1 MILSTLAV
9 TFASVST
16 LITIASTESAYASA
30 VGVDFHSRITIL
42 FASSYTIRMHRKTI
56 NPHLLFFALFRSKK
70 KYHAIIGEYKYR
82 KDCRIL
88 WRHNSVVRDRT
99 LASLLERWNQLK
111 VFASLEWCPVLHEFL
126 NPLERRFCSWNFSS
140 QGYPLFHLLAWLVC

>member
-1 MILSTLAV
+1 MLIFRTLAV

-56 NPHLLFFALFRSKK
+56 NPHLVFFALFRSEKK
-70 KYHAIIGEYKYR
+70 IITQSKGNSSTA
-82 KDCRIL
+82 RIAEFFD
-88 WRHNSVVRDRT
+88 VI
-99 LASLLERWNQLK
+99 AQLFE
-111 VFASLEWCPVLHEFL
+111 VEL
-126 NPLERRFCSWNFSS
+126 
-140 QGYPLFHLLAWLVC
+140 